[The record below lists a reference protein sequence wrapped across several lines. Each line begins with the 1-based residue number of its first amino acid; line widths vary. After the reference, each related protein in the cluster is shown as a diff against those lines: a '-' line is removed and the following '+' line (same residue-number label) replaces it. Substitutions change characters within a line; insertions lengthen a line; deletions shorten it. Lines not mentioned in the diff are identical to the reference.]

1 MGSSGDGSGHESNRQ
16 VLKQQEPHS
25 ALVLDR
31 YWNVIRTNEAAPR
44 FFGSFADLDAR
55 KKPRNLL
62 DLMLDPAGMRP
73 FVEPWGSRCGRS
85 SARSPRNSGPCRGS
99 KDGGAV
105 EKPGKISGR
114 EGTEPNSEGARPG
127 HSHHLRRER

>member
-31 YWNVIRTNEAAPR
+31 YWNVIRTNEAALR

-55 KKPRNLL
+55 
-62 DLMLDPAGMRP
+62 
-73 FVEPWGSRCGRS
+73 
-85 SARSPRNSGPCRGS
+85 
-99 KDGGAV
+99 
-105 EKPGKISGR
+105 
-114 EGTEPNSEGARPG
+114 
-127 HSHHLRRER
+127 